1 MVSHSGE
8 ANYQNKDENKV
19 VHSFV
24 HFCVSPFDRHY
35 VQLDSVTSLFIEH
48 CVGSLRVQWS
58 KGSCAHW
65 NAEETV
71 CEKHSKIATT
81 ELLTSV
87 VSHTGDM
94 KIQN

>member
-1 MVSHSGE
+1 
-8 ANYQNKDENKV
+8 
-19 VHSFV
+19 
-24 HFCVSPFDRHY
+24 
-35 VQLDSVTSLFIEH
+35 LDSVTSLFIEH

>member
-24 HFCVSPFDRHY
+24 HFCVSPFDSHY

-48 CVGSLRVQWS
+48 CVGSLHLQWS
-58 KGSCAHW
+58 KGSCAH
-65 NAEETV
+65 
-71 CEKHSKIATT
+71 
-81 ELLTSV
+81 
-87 VSHTGDM
+87 
-94 KIQN
+94 